1 MANQVRKDTPSHQ
14 MGRTPPRQPDYPD
27 ELTPE
32 QLETI
37 REMVDPQGEK
47 EKQRELLYSAAW

>member
-1 MANQVRKDTPSHQ
+1 MSVIVRRTASSAA

-27 ELTPE
+27 EVSCE

-37 REMVDPQGEK
+37 RKIVDPEGNKAERRT
-47 EKQRELLYSAAW
+47 ELYSPAW